1 METIKEDLNAR
12 LFDKAFM
19 LKHRLEQV
27 MALLG
32 RTPDQVC
39 LCIGDPEGVAT
50 DRLCALGG
58 EWTFADIGPG
68 ERIEHEEAF
77 PYKDGSFDVVV
88 VLNRLERVEEDYA
101 FVAECHRILKA
112 GGLLL
117 IDVDHLKRFTVWRP
131 FRRLLGVDVEEP
143 GRFRRGYTEGGLFDI
158 LKDGFD
164 VQEAR
169 TYSRFLVEG
178 VETLVRLLAG
188 AMGLA
193 RGAEDESHDPTRE
206 IDRLEKLYRFRSI
219 TYPFYV
225 AASKLDWL
233 LFFTR
238 GYRLTALARR
248 KMWKTRR
255 MPVFRDRQSLVDSI
269 MVKKVGSAARPDKV

>member
-1 METIKEDLNAR
+1 METIKEDLKAR
-12 LFDKAFM
+12 LFNKTFM
-19 LKHRLEQV
+19 LKNRLEQV
-27 MALLG
+27 GALLE
-32 RTPDQVC
+32 RTVEKTC
-39 LCIGDPEGVAT
+39 LCIGDSEGAAT
-50 DRLCALGG
+50 DLLRALGG

-68 ERIEHEEAF
+68 ERIEREDDF
-77 PYKDGSFDVVV
+77 PYADGSFDVVM
-88 VLNRLERVEEDYA
+88 VLNRLERVEEDCT
-101 FVAECHRILKA
+101 FIEECHRILKA

-117 IDVDHLKRFTVWRP
+117 VDVEHVKRFTIWRP
-131 FRRLLGVDVEEP
+131 FRRLLGAEVEEP
-143 GRFRRGYTEGGLFDI
+143 GRYRRGYTEGGLFAI

-169 TYSRFLVEG
+169 TYSRFLAEG

-188 AMGLA
+188 VMGLA
-193 RGAEDESHDPTRE
+193 RGAENESSDPARE

-238 GYRLTALARR
+238 GYRLAALARR

-255 MPVFRDRQSLVDSI
+255 APVFRDRQSLVDSI
-269 MVKKVGSAARPDKV
+269 MVKKVGSAARPDKQ